1 MMFAKV
7 VLLLLFYFSNIWL
20 FLSKERNLEMV
31 KITNGRDVFEVTEG
45 AFEGIFIHQGFRK
58 CDEVKTKS
66 IDVVDEV
73 EIPVVDAADEFD
85 ELEEVENEKPVS
97 QWTKAEVK
105 EFARANGIDLSGTKN
120 VNEAKEI
127 IKQFIGA

>member
-1 MMFAKV
+1 
-7 VLLLLFYFSNIWL
+7 
-20 FLSKERNLEMV
+20 MV
-31 KITNGRDVFEVTEG
+31 KITNGRDTFEVTEG
-45 AFEGIFIHQGFRK
+45 AFEGIFIHQGFVK
-58 CDEVKTKS
+58 VLGKVEKVIDEV
-66 IDVVDEV
+66 E

-105 EFARANGIDLSGTKN
+105 EFAKVNGIDISGTKN

>member
-45 AFEGIFIHQGFRK
+45 AFEGIFVHQGFKRVDGK
-58 CDEVKTKS
+58 KDEPKV
-66 IDVVDEV
+66 IFDEV

-85 ELEEVENEKPVS
+85 ELENEKPVS

-105 EFARANGIDLSGTKN
+105 EFAKANGIDISGTKN

>member
-1 MMFAKV
+1 
-7 VLLLLFYFSNIWL
+7 
-20 FLSKERNLEMV
+20 MV

-45 AFEGIFIHQGFRK
+45 AFEGIFVHQGFK
-58 CDEVKTKS
+58 KVDGKKDVPKVIPDE
-66 IDVVDEV
+66 IE
-73 EIPVVDAADEFD
+73 EIPVVDAADEFDD

-105 EFARANGIDLSGTKN
+105 EFAKANGIDISGTKN

>member
-1 MMFAKV
+1 
-7 VLLLLFYFSNIWL
+7 
-20 FLSKERNLEMV
+20 MV

-45 AFEGIFIHQGFRK
+45 AFEGIFVHQGFK
-58 CDEVKTKS
+58 KVDCKKDGPKVIPDEV
-66 IDVVDEV
+66 E

-85 ELEEVENEKPVS
+85 ELENEKPVS

-105 EFARANGIDLSGTKN
+105 EFAKANGIDISGTKN

>member
-1 MMFAKV
+1 
-7 VLLLLFYFSNIWL
+7 
-20 FLSKERNLEMV
+20 MV
-31 KITNGRDVFEVTEG
+31 KITNGRDTFEVTEG
-45 AFEGIFIHQGFRK
+45 AFEGIFIHQGF
-58 CDEVKTKS
+58 VKVLGKVEKV
-66 IDVVDEV
+66 IDEV

-105 EFARANGIDLSGTKN
+105 EFAKVNGIDISGTKN

>member
-1 MMFAKV
+1 MFAKV
-7 VLLLLFYFSNIWL
+7 VLLLLFL
-20 FLSKERNLEMV
+20 FLKYLAIFIKGRSFRMV
-31 KITNGRDVFEVTEG
+31 KITNGKDVFEVTEG
-45 AFEGIFIHQGFRK
+45 AFEGIFIHQGFVK
-58 CDEVKTKS
+58 YDETKVKSKD
-66 IDVVDEV
+66 ILDEA

-85 ELEEVENEKPVS
+85 ELDEIENEKPVS

-105 EFARANGIDLSGTKN
+105 EFAKANGIDISGTKN

>member
-45 AFEGIFIHQGFRK
+45 AFEGIFIHQGFK
-58 CDEVKTKS
+58 KVDGKKEEPK
-66 IDVVDEV
+66 IILDEV

>member
-1 MMFAKV
+1 
-7 VLLLLFYFSNIWL
+7 
-20 FLSKERNLEMV
+20 MV

-45 AFEGIFIHQGFRK
+45 AFEGIFIHQGFKK

-66 IDVVDEV
+66 IDVIDEV
-73 EIPVVDAADEFD
+73 EIPVIDAVDEFD
-85 ELEEVENEKPVS
+85 DESEEVENEKPVS

-105 EFARANGIDLSGTKN
+105 EFAKANGIDISGTKN

>member
-1 MMFAKV
+1 
-7 VLLLLFYFSNIWL
+7 
-20 FLSKERNLEMV
+20 MV
-31 KITNGRDVFEVTEG
+31 KITNGKDVFEVTEG
-45 AFEGIFIHQGFRK
+45 AFEGIFIHQGFK
-58 CDEVKTKS
+58 K
-66 IDVVDEV
+66 VDGKNEESKNILDKV

>member
-7 VLLLLFYFSNIWL
+7 VLLLLFYFPNIWL

-31 KITNGRDVFEVTEG
+31 KITNGRDTFEVTEG
-45 AFEGIFIHQGFRK
+45 AFEGIFIHQGF
-58 CDEVKTKS
+58 VK
-66 IDVVDEV
+66 VLEEV

-85 ELEEVENEKPVS
+85 DEPEEVEEVENEKPVS

-105 EFARANGIDLSGTKN
+105 EFARANGIDISGTKN

>member
-1 MMFAKV
+1 
-7 VLLLLFYFSNIWL
+7 
-20 FLSKERNLEMV
+20 MV
-31 KITNGRDVFEVTEG
+31 KITNGRDTFEVTEG
-45 AFEGIFIHQGFRK
+45 AFEGIFVHQGFK
-58 CDEVKTKS
+58 KVDDKKDKPK
-66 IDVVDEV
+66 IILDEV

-85 ELEEVENEKPVS
+85 ELEDEKPVS

-105 EFARANGIDLSGTKN
+105 EFAKANGIDISGTKN

>member
-1 MMFAKV
+1 
-7 VLLLLFYFSNIWL
+7 
-20 FLSKERNLEMV
+20 MV

-45 AFEGIFIHQGFRK
+45 AFEGIFVHQGFK
-58 CDEVKTKS
+58 KVDGKKEGPK
-66 IDVVDEV
+66 IILDEV

-85 ELEEVENEKPVS
+85 ELENEKPVS

-105 EFARANGIDLSGTKN
+105 EFARSNGIDISGTKN

>member
-1 MMFAKV
+1 
-7 VLLLLFYFSNIWL
+7 
-20 FLSKERNLEMV
+20 MV
-31 KITNGRDVFEVTEG
+31 KITNGKDVFEVTEG
-45 AFEGIFIHQGFRK
+45 AFEGIFIHQGF
-58 CDEVKTKS
+58 VK
-66 IDVVDEV
+66 VDDKEKKHKDPLDDV

-85 ELEEVENEKPVS
+85 EIEEVENEKPVS

-105 EFARANGIDLSGTKN
+105 EFAKANGIDISGTKN

>member
-1 MMFAKV
+1 
-7 VLLLLFYFSNIWL
+7 
-20 FLSKERNLEMV
+20 MV
-31 KITNGRDVFEVTEG
+31 KITNGSDVFEVTEG

-58 CDEVKTKS
+58 YDDVKTKS
-66 IDVVDEV
+66 INVIDEV

-85 ELEEVENEKPVS
+85 EVEEEEIEKPVS

-105 EFARANGIDLSGTKN
+105 EFAKANGIDISGTKN

-127 IKQFIGA
+127 IKQFIGD

>member
-31 KITNGRDVFEVTEG
+31 KITNGRDTFEVTEG
-45 AFEGIFIHQGFRK
+45 AFEGIFIHQGF
-58 CDEVKTKS
+58 VKV
-66 IDVVDEV
+66 IDKVEKVIDEV

-85 ELEEVENEKPVS
+85 EIEEVENEKPVS

-105 EFARANGIDLSGTKN
+105 EFAKANGIDISGTKN
-120 VNEAKEI
+120 VNEANEI

>member
-31 KITNGRDVFEVTEG
+31 KITNGRDTFEVTEG
-45 AFEGIFIHQGFRK
+45 AFEGIFIHQGFK
-58 CDEVKTKS
+58 KVDGKKEEPK
-66 IDVVDEV
+66 IILDEV

>member
-1 MMFAKV
+1 
-7 VLLLLFYFSNIWL
+7 
-20 FLSKERNLEMV
+20 MV
-31 KITNGRDVFEVTEG
+31 KITNGRDTFEVTEG
-45 AFEGIFIHQGFRK
+45 AFEGIFVHQGFK
-58 CDEVKTKS
+58 KVDDKSDKSKIILDET
-66 IDVVDEV
+66 
-73 EIPVVDAADEFD
+73 EIPVVDAADEFDD

-105 EFARANGIDLSGTKN
+105 EFAKANGIDISGTKN

>member
-20 FLSKERNLEMV
+20 FLSKERDLEMV

-45 AFEGIFIHQGFRK
+45 AFEGIFVHQGFK
-58 CDEVKTKS
+58 KVDGKKEEPK
-66 IDVVDEV
+66 IILDEV

-85 ELEEVENEKPVS
+85 DELENEKPVS

>member
-1 MMFAKV
+1 
-7 VLLLLFYFSNIWL
+7 
-20 FLSKERNLEMV
+20 MV

-45 AFEGIFIHQGFRK
+45 AFEGIFVHQGFK
-58 CDEVKTKS
+58 KVDGKKEESKIILDEA
-66 IDVVDEV
+66 

-85 ELEEVENEKPVS
+85 ELENEKPVS

-105 EFARANGIDLSGTKN
+105 EFARANGIDISGTKN

>member
-1 MMFAKV
+1 
-7 VLLLLFYFSNIWL
+7 
-20 FLSKERNLEMV
+20 MV

-45 AFEGIFIHQGFRK
+45 AFEGIFIHQGFTK
-58 CDEVKTKS
+58 YDETKVKSKDTL
-66 IDVVDEV
+66 DEV

>member
-1 MMFAKV
+1 
-7 VLLLLFYFSNIWL
+7 
-20 FLSKERNLEMV
+20 MV
-31 KITNGRDVFEVTEG
+31 KITNGKDVFEVTEG
-45 AFEGIFIHQGFRK
+45 AFEGIFTHQGFVK
-58 CDEVKTKS
+58 VLGEVEEHK
-66 IDVVDEV
+66 DPLNDV

-85 ELEEVENEKPVS
+85 EIEEVENEKPVS

-105 EFARANGIDLSGTKN
+105 EFAKANGIDISGTKN

>member
-1 MMFAKV
+1 
-7 VLLLLFYFSNIWL
+7 
-20 FLSKERNLEMV
+20 MV
-31 KITNGRDVFEVTEG
+31 KITNGRDTFEVTEG
-45 AFEGIFIHQGFRK
+45 AFEGIFIHQGFVK
-58 CDEVKTKS
+58 VDGKSEESKNILDEA
-66 IDVVDEV
+66 

-85 ELEEVENEKPVS
+85 DELEEVEEVENEKPVS

-105 EFARANGIDLSGTKN
+105 EFARANGIDISGTKN

>member
-1 MMFAKV
+1 
-7 VLLLLFYFSNIWL
+7 
-20 FLSKERNLEMV
+20 MV
-31 KITNGRDVFEVTEG
+31 KITNGRDIFEVTEG
-45 AFEGIFIHQGFRK
+45 AFEGIFIHQGF
-58 CDEVKTKS
+58 VK
-66 IDVVDEV
+66 VDGKKEEPKIILEEV

-85 ELEEVENEKPVS
+85 DETEDVENEKPVS

-105 EFARANGIDLSGTKN
+105 EFAKANGIDISGTKN

>member
-1 MMFAKV
+1 
-7 VLLLLFYFSNIWL
+7 
-20 FLSKERNLEMV
+20 MV
-31 KITNGRDVFEVTEG
+31 KITNGKDVFEVTEG
-45 AFEGIFIHQGFRK
+45 AFEGIFIHQGF
-58 CDEVKTKS
+58 VKVDCKNEEHKDH
-66 IDVVDEV
+66 IDGV

-85 ELEEVENEKPVS
+85 EIEEVENEKPVS

-105 EFARANGIDLSGTKN
+105 EFAKANGIDISGTKN

>member
-1 MMFAKV
+1 
-7 VLLLLFYFSNIWL
+7 
-20 FLSKERNLEMV
+20 MV

-45 AFEGIFIHQGFRK
+45 AFEGIFVHQGFK
-58 CDEVKTKS
+58 KVDGKKEESKIILDEA
-66 IDVVDEV
+66 

-105 EFARANGIDLSGTKN
+105 EFAKANGIDISGTKN

>member
-1 MMFAKV
+1 
-7 VLLLLFYFSNIWL
+7 
-20 FLSKERNLEMV
+20 MV
-31 KITNGRDVFEVTEG
+31 KITNGRDTFEVTEG
-45 AFEGIFIHQGFRK
+45 AFEGIFIHQGFKK
-58 CDEVKTKS
+58 CDEVKTRS
-66 IDVVDEV
+66 IDVIDEV

-85 ELEEVENEKPVS
+85 EIENEKPVS

-105 EFARANGIDLSGTKN
+105 EFAKANGIDISGTKN

>member
-1 MMFAKV
+1 
-7 VLLLLFYFSNIWL
+7 
-20 FLSKERNLEMV
+20 MV
-31 KITNGRDVFEVTEG
+31 KITNGKDVFEVTEG
-45 AFEGIFIHQGFRK
+45 AFEGIFIHQGFTK
-58 CDEVKTKS
+58 YDETKVKSKD
-66 IDVVDEV
+66 ILDEA

-85 ELEEVENEKPVS
+85 DELDEIENEKPVS

-105 EFARANGIDLSGTKN
+105 EFAKANGIDISGTKN

>member
-1 MMFAKV
+1 
-7 VLLLLFYFSNIWL
+7 
-20 FLSKERNLEMV
+20 MV
-31 KITNGRDVFEVTEG
+31 KITNGRDTIEVTEG
-45 AFEGIFIHQGFRK
+45 AFEGIFIHQGFVK
-58 CDEVKTKS
+58 VLGEVENVIDKT
-66 IDVVDEV
+66 
-73 EIPVVDAADEFD
+73 EIPVVDAEDEFDD

-105 EFARANGIDLSGTKN
+105 EFARENGIDISGTKN

>member
-1 MMFAKV
+1 
-7 VLLLLFYFSNIWL
+7 
-20 FLSKERNLEMV
+20 MV

-45 AFEGIFIHQGFRK
+45 AFEGIFIHQGFK
-58 CDEVKTKS
+58 KVDGKKEEPK
-66 IDVVDEV
+66 IILDEV

-85 ELEEVENEKPVS
+85 DELENEKPVS

>member
-7 VLLLLFYFSNIWL
+7 VLLLLFCFSNIWL
-20 FLSKERNLEMV
+20 FLSKERDLEMV

-45 AFEGIFIHQGFRK
+45 AFEGIFVHQGFK
-58 CDEVKTKS
+58 KVDGKKEEPK
-66 IDVVDEV
+66 IILDEV

-85 ELEEVENEKPVS
+85 DELENEKPVS

>member
-1 MMFAKV
+1 
-7 VLLLLFYFSNIWL
+7 
-20 FLSKERNLEMV
+20 MV

-45 AFEGIFIHQGFRK
+45 AFEGIFVHQGF
-58 CDEVKTKS
+58 VKVDDKKDKPK
-66 IDVVDEV
+66 IILDEV

-85 ELEEVENEKPVS
+85 EVEDVENEKPVS

-105 EFARANGIDLSGTKN
+105 EFAKTNGIDISGTKN

>member
-1 MMFAKV
+1 
-7 VLLLLFYFSNIWL
+7 
-20 FLSKERNLEMV
+20 MV
-31 KITNGRDVFEVTEG
+31 KITNGRDTFEVTEG
-45 AFEGIFIHQGFRK
+45 AFEGIFIHQGF
-58 CDEVKTKS
+58 VKVLGKVEKV
-66 IDVVDEV
+66 IDEV
-73 EIPVVDAADEFD
+73 EIPVVDAEDEFD

-105 EFARANGIDLSGTKN
+105 EFAKANGIDISGTKN

>member
-20 FLSKERNLEMV
+20 FLSKERDLEMV
-31 KITNGRDVFEVTEG
+31 KITNGKDVFEVTEG
-45 AFEGIFIHQGFRK
+45 AFEGIFIHQGF
-58 CDEVKTKS
+58 VKTDGKKEES
-66 IDVVDEV
+66 KNILDEV

-105 EFARANGIDLSGTKN
+105 EFARANGIDISGTKN